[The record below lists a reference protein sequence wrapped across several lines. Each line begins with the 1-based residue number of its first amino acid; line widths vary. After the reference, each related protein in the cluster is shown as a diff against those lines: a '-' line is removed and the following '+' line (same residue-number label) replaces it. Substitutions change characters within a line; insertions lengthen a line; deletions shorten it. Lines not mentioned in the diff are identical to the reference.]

1 MQCYFERF
9 PKKAQSEL
17 RSLTVLPGSDLPLPP
32 GTYAFLEFY
41 CTDRSCDCCR
51 VIVKVLHD
59 TGGQPAVRRQLSFPL
74 ATIRFPVCFSCLLKG
89 KCRVGTNVFPVRL
102 PAVLENFW
110 TERKEAQPTGVPSK
124 NFCVSY
130 EAALAFLA
138 SSSR

>member
-17 RSLTVLPGSDLPLPP
+17 RSLTVLPGSDIPLPP

-59 TGGQPAVRRQLSFPL
+59 TGGQPAEV
-74 ATIRFPVCFSCLLKG
+74 ATI
-89 KCRVGTNVFPVRL
+89 
-102 PAVLENFW
+102 
-110 TERKEAQPTGVPSK
+110 
-124 NFCVSY
+124 SY
-130 EAALAFLA
+130 SWADSDEIWA
-138 SSSR
+138 R